1 MQDFFT
7 LFQTWN
13 KTLAAQADLT
23 KYFVEGLSNYNNDF
37 LNPLL
42 SAANIFNR
50 LESSRL
56 SERNP
61 LDNIQAYLKLFDFNL
76 DLLCRYSLGTLNVVD
91 RYNQKELGNFF
102 AACYASLLDQKGE
115 KLDEFVVR
123 QKEILHRVIEEY
135 PRAIKAI
142 EPEYGFHFEKE
153 SDSLFAETDRF
164 ELRKVS
170 PSEKGVTTDDRL
182 KPVIIIPPFVLG
194 SNILSFL
201 PGERKSYAHS
211 FANRAIPTYIRIMKE
226 IHSTP
231 AVQRM
236 TLEED
241 ALDTRYFCDK
251 VIKKHGHKVTLN
263 GYCQGGYSALCNILS
278 GKLDGLVDALITCVA
293 PMDGT
298 RSRGLGQFLRNL
310 PKQFNHLDY
319 GTKTLANGNKI
330 ADGDLMGWVYKLK
343 SIEGSGPMVA
353 FFNDIMMLSSQNQT
367 PIKINKTVAA
377 LNYWLQNERSD
388 IPLSVTEM
396 SFRSYNIPVS
406 EDGTLPVTIFGKKLN
421 FKAIVEKNISWLL
434 CYGETDDLVEKEV
447 ALAPLDFI
455 DVEVTPFPK
464 GHVAIATSWSHPESI
479 CALDTVFG
487 QGKHR
492 GPVRFQLDL
501 IAESQQKDKQSPPAK
516 LSAKQDKPPA
526 KH

>member
-1 MQDFFT
+1 MD
-7 LFQTWN
+7 
-13 KTLAAQADLT
+13 LA
-23 KYFVEGLSNYNNDF
+23 KYFAEGLSSYNNDF
-37 LNPLL
+37 LDPLL
-42 SAANIFNR
+42 SAAKTFNK

-56 SERNP
+56 SQRNP

-76 DLLCRYSLGTLNVVD
+76 DLLSRYSLGSLKVLD
-91 RYNQKELGNFF
+91 RYNQKELSNFF
-102 AACYASLLDQKGE
+102 AAYYATLLDQNGE
-115 KLDEFVVR
+115 KLDEFIVR
-123 QKEILHRVIEEY
+123 QKELLHRVIEEY

-142 EPEYGFHFEKE
+142 EPEYGFHFEKQPG
-153 SDSLFAETDRF
+153 SLFAETDRF
-164 ELRKVS
+164 ELRKVP
-170 PSEKGVTTDDRL
+170 PSAKGVKTDDRL

-201 PGERKSYAHS
+201 PAENKSYAHA
-211 FANRAIPTYIRIMKE
+211 FANRAIPTYIRIMKD
-226 IHSTP
+226 IHLTP

-241 ALDTRYFCDK
+241 ALDSGYFCEK
-251 VIKKHGHKVTLN
+251 VKKKHGHKVTLN

-278 GKLDGLVDALITCVA
+278 GELDGLVDALITCVA

-298 RSRGLGQFLRNL
+298 RSRGLGQFLQNL
-310 PKQFNHLDY
+310 PEQFNHLDY

-353 FFNDIMMLSSQNQT
+353 FFNDILMLSDQHQT
-367 PIKINKTVAA
+367 PVQINKTVAA

-396 SFRSYNIPVS
+396 SFKSYNIPVT
-406 EDGTLPVTIFGKKLN
+406 EDGTLPVTVFGRKLN
-421 FKAIVEKNISWLL
+421 FKTMVEKNISWLL

-455 DVEVTPFPK
+455 DVEVTSFPK

-479 CALDTVFG
+479 CALDSVFG
-487 QGKHR
+487 EGKQR

-501 IAESQQKDKQSPPAK
+501 IAKNLETQKQTPPPAK
-516 LSAKQDKPPA
+516 PSTKQEEPPTNN
-526 KH
+526 